1 MEMKKSKKT
10 ETFDG
15 RTLEQ
20 VLETDVAINQIIKIG
35 AVNGSG
41 YFIAGCAGYIGSVL
55 DELNRKT
62 SQYWQGR
69 LDRAIKAM
77 KQSFNAKSY
86 PDWLRLQYSRAEK
99 NLKRFQEMDLS
110 YTAYAKYISDYHR
123 EVQAKISTAIGLQTA
138 VEEYIPLRERH
149 VVEVFPADPTVDNG
163 VLNIHIEGCEP
174 GKIWFMSEVGVDFED
189 LLTDNAKNVALQLE
203 AR

>member
-1 MEMKKSKKT
+1 MKKS
-10 ETFDG
+10 ERAELFDG

-20 VLETDVAINQIIKIG
+20 VLETDVAINQIVKIG
-35 AVNGSG
+35 AVDGSG
-41 YFIAGCAGYIGSVL
+41 YFIAGCAGYVVSVL

-69 LDRAIKAM
+69 LDRAIEAM

-99 NLKRFQEMDLS
+99 NLKRFQKMDLS
-110 YTAYAKYISDYHR
+110 YTAYAKYICDYHK
-123 EVQAKISTAIGLQTA
+123 EVQAKISTAIGLQT
-138 VEEYIPLRERH
+138 VIEEYIPLSERR
-149 VVEVFPADPTVDNG
+149 VVEIFPADPTVDNG

-174 GKIWFMSEVGVDFED
+174 GKVWFMAEVGVEDFMSD
-189 LLTDNAKNVALQLE
+189 RAKDVALQLE
-203 AR
+203 SR